1 MGLTVKSTGN
11 QVFSKTNKKKYRYQI
26 AIAGNPNVGKSTI
39 FNALTGMKQHTGNWP
54 GKTVENTTGICTFH
68 KENYLLVD
76 IPGTYSLMSNS
87 EEEEIARDYICFT
100 PLDATVVIVDA
111 TCLERSL
118 NLVEQIIEMTQNVIV
133 CVNLLDEAQKK
144 KIEINLK
151 KLEKILG
158 VPVVG
163 TIAKKKKTLRILMET
178 IEKTVKRKKKQEG
191 KIIKYSQEIEEVI
204 MNIQNKIEYHSS
216 QTSLQKRW
224 CVLKILDGDEKIIQT
239 IEKKQQIKIQK
250 NEELQNY
257 LQKLRQQKEFQ
268 KQYIRDKLINTI
280 VKETEEI
287 CKEVVIFHEEDY
299 QKKGRKIDKI
309 LTSKIWGIPIM
320 LAFLGIILWI
330 TIIGANYPS
339 QVLSTFFGKIQEY
352 LEAWASLYEIPVW
365 LKGIAID
372 RNLSNR
378 NMDSSCYATT
388 YGNILSVIYFIRGLG
403 GFTKNCI

>member
-1 MGLTVKSTGN
+1 M
-11 QVFSKTNKKKYRYQI
+11 
-26 AIAGNPNVGKSTI
+26 
-39 FNALTGMKQHTGNWP
+39 
-54 GKTVENTTGICTFH
+54 EN
-68 KENYLLVD
+68 
-76 IPGTYSLMSNS
+76 
-87 EEEEIARDYICFT
+87 
-100 PLDATVVIVDA
+100 
-111 TCLERSL
+111 
-118 NLVEQIIEMTQNVIV
+118 
-133 CVNLLDEAQKK
+133 
-144 KIEINLK
+144 
-151 KLEKILG
+151 
-158 VPVVG
+158 
-163 TIAKKKKTLRILMET
+163 
-178 IEKTVKRKKKQEG
+178 IEKTVKSKKKQEG

-339 QVLSTFFGKIQEY
+339 QVLSAFFGKIQEY
-352 LEAWASLYEIPVW
+352 LEAWASLYEIPVC

-388 YGNILSVIYFIRGLG
+388 YGNILSFIYFIRGLG